1 MIFGSILGH
10 FRAQIWPI
18 WRRFWVQKWPK
29 LAQNSLKWPQTTPK
43 MVRNDVG
50 TFLGKSISGHFGI
63 ILGSFWSHFGVIL
76 GHFGSFWVMLGH
88 FGSFWA
94 QKMTKC
100 CLQKPNMTPKPP
112 SWPEKWL
119 KIAFFSF
126 CMENTHFYEFCHH
139 GFQNGLKTS
148 IFDEN
153 RSILAQI
160 KAKTMLLHVV
170 QSASLSRF
178 YRKHYLPSNL
188 LENRKSWNPSVN
200 SATVI
205 VGAKMAVKD
214 ENLNVCK
221 LADSQNPLSALQIWC
236 F

>member
-1 MIFGSILGH
+1 MTPNHPKNG
-10 FRAQIWPI
+10 
-18 WRRFWVQKWPK
+18 QKWC
-29 LAQNSLKWPQTTPK
+29 
-43 MVRNDVG
+43 RNIFEKID
-50 TFLGKSISGHFGI
+50 FWSFWDHFGV
-63 ILGSFWSHFGVIL
+63 ILGSFW
-76 GHFGSFWVMLGH
+76 GHFGSFWVILGH
-88 FGSFWA
+88 FEPKKWPNVAYKSLTWPQNHPHGPKNGS
-94 QKMTKC
+94 K
-100 CLQKPNMTPKPP
+100 
-112 SWPEKWL
+112 SH
-119 KIAFFSF
+119 FFSF

-139 GFQNGLKTS
+139 GFQNRLKTS

-153 RSILAQI
+153 RSILAQM

-205 VGAKMAVKD
+205 FGAKMAVKD
-214 ENLNVCK
+214 ENLNVYK
-221 LADSQNPLSALQIWC
+221 LADSQNPLSALPIWC

>member
-1 MIFGSILGH
+1 M
-10 FRAQIWPI
+10 AI

-50 TFLGKSISGHFGI
+50 TFLEKSISGHFGV
-63 ILGSFWSHFGVIL
+63 ILGSFWVIL
-76 GHFGSFWVMLGH
+76 GHFEPKKWPNVAYKSLTWPQTTLMARKM
-88 FGSFWA
+88 A
-94 QKMTKC
+94 QNR
-100 CLQKPNMTPKPP
+100 L
-112 SWPEKWL
+112 
-119 KIAFFSF
+119 FFSF

-139 GFQNGLKTS
+139 GFQNRLKTS

-153 RSILAQI
+153 RSILAQM

-205 VGAKMAVKD
+205 FGAKMAVKD
-214 ENLNVCK
+214 ENLNVYK
-221 LADSQNPLSALQIWC
+221 LADSQNPLSALPIWC

>member
-1 MIFGSILGH
+1 M
-10 FRAQIWPI
+10 AI
-18 WRRFWVQKWPK
+18 WRRFWVRKWPK
-29 LAQNSLKWPQTTPK
+29 LAQNSLKWPQTNPK

-50 TFLGKSISGHFGI
+50 TFLGKSISGHFG
-63 ILGSFWSHFGVIL
+63 SFWVIL
-76 GHFGSFWVMLGH
+76 GHFEPKKWPNV
-88 FGSFWA
+88 A
-94 QKMTKC
+94 YK
-100 CLQKPNMTPKPP
+100 KPNMTPNHPHGPKNG
-112 SWPEKWL
+112 SKSH
-119 KIAFFSF
+119 FFSF

-153 RSILAQI
+153 RSILAQM
-160 KAKTMLLHVV
+160 KAKTMLFHVV

-205 VGAKMAVKD
+205 FGAKMAVKD
-214 ENLNVCK
+214 ENLNVYK
-221 LADSQNPLSALQIWC
+221 LADSQNPLSALPIC
-236 F
+236 C

>member
-1 MIFGSILGH
+1 M
-10 FRAQIWPI
+10 AI

-29 LAQNSLKWPQTTPK
+29 LAQNSLRWPQTTPK

-50 TFLGKSISGHFGI
+50 TFSEKSISGHFGVFLGHFGV
-63 ILGSFWSHFGVIL
+63 LGSFWV
-76 GHFGSFWVMLGH
+76 VLGH

-94 QKMTKC
+94 QKMTKH
-100 CLQKPNMTPKPP
+100 CLQKPNMTPNHPHGPKNG
-112 SWPEKWL
+112 SKSL
-119 KIAFFSF
+119 FFSF

-153 RSILAQI
+153 RSILAQM
-160 KAKTMLLHVV
+160 KAKTMLFHVV

-205 VGAKMAVKD
+205 FGAKMAVKD

>member
-1 MIFGSILGH
+1 M
-10 FRAQIWPI
+10 AI

-29 LAQNSLKWPQTTPK
+29 LAQNSLKWPHTTPTI
-43 MVRNDVG
+43 VRNDVG
-50 TFLGKSISGHFGI
+50 TFLEKID
-63 ILGSFWSHFGVIL
+63 FW
-76 GHFGSFWVMLGH
+76 SFWVSLGH

-94 QKMTKC
+94 QKMTKRC
-100 CLQKPNMTPKPP
+100 SQKPNMTPNHPHGPKNG
-112 SWPEKWL
+112 SKSH
-119 KIAFFSF
+119 FFSF

-153 RSILAQI
+153 RSILAQM

-205 VGAKMAVKD
+205 FGAKMAVKD
-214 ENLNVCK
+214 EILNVCK
-221 LADSQNPLSALQIWC
+221 LVDSQNPLSALPIWC